1 MKEMQKGNYLQDIG
15 CVGTRIEMLNARSD
29 FTIDPEE
36 ARAKA
41 ASRKVGHV
49 MVNGQQ

>member
-1 MKEMQKGNYLQDIG
+1 MNTAGQFSQDVWG
-15 CVGTRIEMLNARSD
+15 YVAARIEMLNARSD

-41 ASRKVGHV
+41 ASRKVGEV
-49 MVNGQQ
+49 MVKD